1 MRLAHYAGLDFSALP
16 PNDEEA
22 AAVDADVAAG
32 SSSSSDRPTVESV
45 TALRRR
51 LQASQKLNVALHR
64 EKARNDALL
73 RNLRQVLGVDTT
85 SVKKEEGADTAE
97 QENPEQQQQQ
107 KQQSSSSTF
116 GFLSQ
121 GRAHLASIGSDTP
134 ITTTT
139 QFTLSQLQA
148 MRALSTSL
156 RTLLPDLAASPDDD
170 AKSRESSTG
179 SKTWRRERA
188 EYVEASSRKYLE
200 KSGGLELGHQGRVRD
215 GEYQGEGRALSKGEI
230 EGLEAAVA
238 MLGET
243 SQSSKK
249 KNNNNDDEEA
259 AAPADGE
266 AMDES

>member
-1 MRLAHYAGLDFSALP
+1 MQNILTVQPRDLRPHVRLAHYAGLDFSELP
-16 PNDEEA
+16 PPDETQA
-22 AAVDADVAAG
+22 DAETAAG
-32 SSSSSDRPTVESV
+32 SSDRPTVESV

-64 EKARNDALL
+64 EKARNDTLL
-73 RNLRQVLGVDTT
+73 RNLRDVLGVDATG
-85 SVKKEEGADTAE
+85 VKKEEGAETAE
-97 QENPEQQQQQ
+97 HEGEQ
-107 KQQSSSSTF
+107 QQSSSSTF

-156 RTLLPDLAASPDDD
+156 RTLLPDLSTSPDD
-170 AKSRESSTG
+170 AAASRESSTG

-200 KSGGLELGHQGRVRD
+200 KSGGLELGDQGRVRD
-215 GEYQGEGRALSKGEI
+215 GEYQGEGRVLGKGEI
-230 EGLEAAVA
+230 EGLENAVT
-238 MLGET
+238 MLGEGN
-243 SQSSKK
+243 QSGKRT
-249 KNNNNDDEEA
+249 EEGA
-259 AAPADGE
+259 AAADGE